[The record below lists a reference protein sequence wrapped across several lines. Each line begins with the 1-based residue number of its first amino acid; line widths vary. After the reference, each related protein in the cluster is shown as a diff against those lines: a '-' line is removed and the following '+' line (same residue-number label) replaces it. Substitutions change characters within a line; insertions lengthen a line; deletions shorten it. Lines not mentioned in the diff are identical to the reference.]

1 MLPDKQHPLVIVN
14 LDFMIMVLLSVH
26 LVLILAPLVLL
37 VQRHAVLA
45 LTQIIEE
52 ASQGVLVMLDF
63 MMMELIV

>member
-1 MLPDKQHPLVIVN
+1 MLPDKQHPPAVVI
-14 LDFMIMVLLSVH
+14 LDSMIMALLNVL

-52 ASQGVLVMLDF
+52 TSQGVLVMLDF